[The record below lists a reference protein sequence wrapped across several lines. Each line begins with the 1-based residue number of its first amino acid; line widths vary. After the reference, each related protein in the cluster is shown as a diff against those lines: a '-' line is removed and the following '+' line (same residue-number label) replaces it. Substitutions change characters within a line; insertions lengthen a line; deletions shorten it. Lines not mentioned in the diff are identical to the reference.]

1 MGTPISAVQNMI
13 NTGSSAY
20 AVIFALE
27 VLVYIPV
34 TIAHMY
40 AWCSRGYSTTADRM
54 ISYNAQYYRCI
65 AEPIF
70 MVIFIV
76 VLVAMDEGSER
87 RVYGGLSATT
97 EVVVITAQVIITL
110 FI

>member
-1 MGTPISAVQNMI
+1 MI
-13 NTGSSAY
+13 NSGSSAY

-70 MVIFIV
+70 MAIFTGL
-76 VLVAMDEGSER
+76 LVAMDEGR
-87 RVYGGLSATT
+87 KIRAYGALSTT
-97 EVVVITAQVIITL
+97 IVVVIVTVQVIITL
-110 FI
+110 FV